1 MALELRYDESVAGA
15 KIIATKDGAQVFD
28 GILGH
33 GTVYPVKKD
42 SFSILTGYAYYDGK
56 WELYWQTTTG
66 LCVYINTY
74 DGTEN
79 DWEIIKNFQSIPTIG
94 QSQAQALVNKIIK
107 NNETILRGNLLCAR
121 YASRF
126 SEQQQTQIRDLQN
139 RLTARNNALQAGG
152 LTQNIRTGYP
162 AEYAELSG
170 YLDALMQGN
179 AIGIA
184 TWVVVVIAATVIA
197 ATATAAYF
205 AYKSL
210 ADESERDVKYSQELT
225 QALVSKLTPEE
236 YQQLLDETKG
246 MLTKTK
252 IKSLVSGGFGSLKW
266 VAIAAGAYAI
276 YKVIKQNL

>member
-1 MALELRYDESVAGA
+1 MNFNVTYAGKVYRMHNGVVYTLRPDGNMGA
-15 KIIATKDGAQVFD
+15 AYADVERETQV
-28 GILGH
+28 
-33 GTVYPVKKD
+33 T
-42 SFSILTGYAYYDGK
+42 LTGYTAVSARGNLHY
-56 WELYWQTTTG
+56 QTTTG
-66 LCVYINTY
+66 GYIY
-74 DGTEN
+74 LPDGWQEVGTVAVA
-79 DWEIIKNFQSIPTIG
+79 QYS

-126 SEQQQTQIRDLQN
+126 SEQQQAQIRDLQN

-225 QALVSKLTPEE
+225 KSLVSKLTPEE

-252 IKSLVSGGFGSLKW
+252 IKSLVSGGIGSLKW
-266 VAIAAGAYAI
+266 VAIAAGAYVI

>member
-1 MALELRYDESVAGA
+1 MKFDVTYAGKVMQMRNGVVYTLRP
-15 KIIATKDGAQVFD
+15 DGNFASAYADVDRETQV
-28 GILGH
+28 
-33 GTVYPVKKD
+33 V
-42 SFSILTGYAYYDGK
+42 LTGYTAVSLKGNTHY
-56 WELYWQTTTG
+56 QTTNG
-66 LCVYINTY
+66 GWIYLP
-74 DGTEN
+74 DG
-79 DWEIIKNFQSIPTIG
+79 WREIGTVAVAQYS
-94 QSQAQALVNKIIK
+94 QAQAQALVNKIIK

-126 SEQQQTQIRDLQN
+126 SESQQAQIRDLQN

-162 AEYAELSG
+162 EEYAELSG

-266 VAIAAGAYAI
+266 VAIAAGAYVI

>member
-1 MALELRYDESVAGA
+1 M
-15 KIIATKDGAQVFD
+15 
-28 GILGH
+28 
-33 GTVYPVKKD
+33 
-42 SFSILTGYAYYDGK
+42 
-56 WELYWQTTTG
+56 
-66 LCVYINTY
+66 
-74 DGTEN
+74 
-79 DWEIIKNFQSIPTIG
+79 
-94 QSQAQALVNKIIK
+94 
-107 NNETILRGNLLCAR
+107 
-121 YASRF
+121 
-126 SEQQQTQIRDLQN
+126 
-139 RLTARNNALQAGG
+139 QAGG

-197 ATATAAYF
+197 TTATAAFF

-225 QALVSKLTPEE
+225 KSLVSKLTPEE

-252 IKSLVSGGFGSLKW
+252 IKSLVSGGIGSLKW
-266 VAIAAGAYAI
+266 VAIAAGAYVI
-276 YKVIKQNL
+276 YKVVKQNL